1 MELCEMFQKL
11 PQDVVKRIL
20 SLLDI
25 DRRRAL
31 GVYTKIKVPFDIK
44 NNLDFVLTNYRIK
57 YVFDSYFK
65 RIEKAILNLNSLY
78 IIEHEWY
85 TINSYDA
92 IYNNDNTNSVL
103 YSIKYNGYLH
113 GNEHKWFV

>member
-1 MELCEMFQKL
+1 MFQKL

-78 IIEHEWY
+78 ILLNMNGILLIHMMQY
-85 TINSYDA
+85 IIMTILIVYY
-92 IYNNDNTNSVL
+92 IV
-103 YSIKYNGYLH
+103 
-113 GNEHKWFV
+113 